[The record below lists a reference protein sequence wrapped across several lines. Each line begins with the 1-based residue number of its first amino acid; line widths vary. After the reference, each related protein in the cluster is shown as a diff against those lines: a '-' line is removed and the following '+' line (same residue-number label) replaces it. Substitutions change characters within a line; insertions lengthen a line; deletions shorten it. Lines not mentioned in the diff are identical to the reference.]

1 MTNDRVLD
9 FRTVPPARRYSQT
22 FETFE
27 ALEPGAGFEL
37 VSEHD
42 PWPLYFQFAARP
54 SVTFTWD
61 YLENGPTL
69 WRVRVVRLEPVA
81 RSRWW
86 RRDRRSRAPAGPA
99 QAAVAARPPPR
110 ETPQTTSGLVARRPL
125 TVRECA
131 LGAAPGATDATRCRD
146 FTPELMIELI

>member
-1 MTNDRVLD
+1 MTPEQVLD

-27 ALEPGAGFEL
+27 ALQPGVGFEL
-37 VSEHD
+37 VSERD

-61 YLENGPTL
+61 YLEEGPKL
-69 WRVRVVRLEPVA
+69 WRVRVVCLEPQR

-99 QAAVAARPPPR
+99 QAAAAAQPTPR
-110 ETPQTTSGLVARRPL
+110 EIPQTSALVARRPL
-125 TVRECA
+125 TARECG
-131 LGAAPGATDATRCRD
+131 LGTDEDPTVGTRCRD
-146 FTPELMIELI
+146 ITPELMIELI